1 MRKRIFFSVVCFLV
15 LLVVAIT
22 FLNIDN
28 SYNSKD
34 IIGRDVSY
42 IFEKYGE
49 FDKVFY
55 DEQENTIISGW
66 YTIKERKPLNIFNI
80 IKFGM
85 TQDEYFVIVF
95 ENDEAINTYKRVGN
109 IGG

>member
-1 MRKRIFFSVVCFLV
+1 MKKIIFFSVVCILI
-15 LLVVAIT
+15 LLAFAIV
-22 FLNIDN
+22 FFNIDN

-34 IIGRDVSY
+34 IIGKDVSY
-42 IFEKYGE
+42 IVEKYGE

-55 DEQENTIISGW
+55 DEQANTITSGW
-66 YTIKERKPLNIFNI
+66 YTIKEREPLNIFNV

-85 TQDEYFVIVF
+85 TEDEYFVIIF